1 LYRRISFVQTIQET
15 VMPQQT
21 PAAGNPPGVVTVN
34 GAPLTTPQA
43 VYQAFKAQ
51 RRELGRQMDELQS
64 TRENLSA
71 QLKDP
76 QVTGADR
83 KGLETHM
90 GDVDTQIGSLQKQMA
105 DADAAVAKAAGVPGA
120 TIDPPEPPRTGVP
133 DEAWV
138 LGGMFIVIVFLPL
151 SIAYARRIWKRGGQV
166 IAALPKEIADRL
178 ARVEQ
183 TVEATA
189 IEVER
194 IGEGQRF
201 MTKVLTEHSP
211 SALASGVGQPVL
223 AQSNIPGEQRR

>member
-1 LYRRISFVQTIQET
+1 
-15 VMPQQT
+15 MPQQT
-21 PAAGNPPGVVTVN
+21 PNAGNAPAIVTIN
-34 GAPLTTPQA
+34 GAPLATPQS

-64 TRENLSA
+64 TRENISA

-76 QVTGADR
+76 AVTGADR
-83 KGLETHM
+83 KGLETQV
-90 GDVDTQIGSLQKQMA
+90 GNVDTQIGALQKQMS

-120 TIDPPEPPRTGVP
+120 AIDPPEPPQTGVP
-133 DEAWV
+133 DAAWV

-151 SIAYARRIWKRGGQV
+151 SIAFARRIWKRGGQIV
-166 IAALPKEIADRL
+166 AALPKEIADRL

-183 TVEATA
+183 TVESTA

-201 MTKVLTEHSP
+201 MTKVLTEHTP
-211 SALASGVGQPVL
+211 AMALGMGQQSL
-223 AQSNIPGEQRR
+223 AQSNVPGDQRR

>member
-1 LYRRISFVQTIQET
+1 
-15 VMPQQT
+15 MPQQT
-21 PAAGNPPGVVTVN
+21 PVVDNAPAIATLN
-34 GAPLTTPQA
+34 GAPLSSPQA

-64 TRENLSA
+64 TRQEISS
-71 QLKDP
+71 QLQEP
-76 QVTGADR
+76 TVNGADR
-83 KGLETHM
+83 KGLESRI
-90 GDVDTQIGSLQKQMA
+90 GDVDSRIGTLQKQMA
-105 DADAAVAKAAGVPGA
+105 DADAQVAKAAGVPGA
-120 TIDPPEPPRTGVP
+120 AVDPPEPPRTGPP

-151 SIAYARRIWKRGGQV
+151 SIAFARRIWKRGGQIV
-166 IAALPKEIADRL
+166 AALPKEIADRL

-211 SALASGVGQPVL
+211 SALALGVGQQTL
-223 AQSNIPGEQRR
+223 AQSSVPGEQRR

>member
-1 LYRRISFVQTIQET
+1 
-15 VMPQQT
+15 MPQQT
-21 PAAGNPPGVVTVN
+21 PAPGNAPAIVTIN
-34 GAPLTTPQA
+34 GAPLSSPQA
-43 VYQAFKAQ
+43 VYQAFKAE
-51 RRELGRQMDELQS
+51 RRELGRQMDELQN
-64 TRENLSA
+64 TRENISS
-71 QLKDP
+71 QLQDP
-76 QVTGADR
+76 KVTGADR
-83 KGLETHM
+83 KGLETHI
-90 GDVDTQIGSLQKQMA
+90 GNVDTQIGALQKQLA

-120 TIDPPEPPRTGVP
+120 AVDPPEPPRRGPP

-151 SIAYARRIWKRGGQV
+151 SIAFARRIWKRGGQIV
-166 IAALPKEIADRL
+166 AALPKEIADRL

-211 SALASGVGQPVL
+211 SALALGLGQQAL
-223 AQSNIPGEQRR
+223 AQSNVPGEQRR

>member
-1 LYRRISFVQTIQET
+1 
-15 VMPQQT
+15 MPQQT
-21 PAAGNPPGVVTVN
+21 PVVGNAPAIATLN
-34 GAPLTTPQA
+34 GTPLSSPQA

-64 TRENLSA
+64 TRQEISS
-71 QLKDP
+71 QLQEP
-76 QVTGADR
+76 TVNGADR
-83 KGLETHM
+83 KGLESRI
-90 GDVDTQIGSLQKQMA
+90 GDVDSRIGTLQKQMA
-105 DADAAVAKAAGVPGA
+105 DADAQVAKAAGVPGA
-120 TIDPPEPPRTGVP
+120 AVDPPEPPRTGPP

-151 SIAYARRIWKRGGQV
+151 SIAFARRIWKRGGQIV
-166 IAALPKEIADRL
+166 AALPKEIADRL

-211 SALASGVGQPVL
+211 SALALGVGQQAL
-223 AQSNIPGEQRR
+223 AQSSVPGEQRR

>member
-1 LYRRISFVQTIQET
+1 
-15 VMPQQT
+15 MPQQT
-21 PAAGNPPGVVTVN
+21 PAPADAPAIVTIN
-34 GAPLTTPQA
+34 GAPLATPQA
-43 VYQAFKAQ
+43 VYQGFKAQ

-64 TRENLSA
+64 TRENISS
-71 QLKDP
+71 QLQDP
-76 QVTGADR
+76 KVTGADR
-83 KGLETHM
+83 KGLETQV
-90 GDVDTQIGSLQKQMA
+90 GNVDTQIGSLQKQLA

-120 TIDPPEPPRTGVP
+120 AVDPPEPPRTGVP

-151 SIAYARRIWKRGGQV
+151 SIAFARRIWKRSGQIV
-166 IAALPKEIADRL
+166 AALPKEIADRL
-178 ARVEQ
+178 GRVEQ

-211 SALASGVGQPVL
+211 SAMALGVGHQAL
-223 AQSNIPGEQRR
+223 AQSSVPGEQRR